1 MQETVLTPPDLE
13 SADFRL
19 FDRWCDATQ
28 EGGVTVVPYE
38 RLVLGTDN
46 QPVAI
51 LRMNVRESLLRSLYR
66 EYEQDGVRGFYIV
79 NQRGVVQSATDRE
92 AVGKPLGG
100 LPGLGPGGA
109 SGRPGIYGDGRQR
122 DHLHP

>member
-1 MQETVLTPPDLE
+1 MHASAVQETVLTPPDLE

-66 EYEQDGVRGFYIV
+66 EYEPDGVRGFYIV
-79 NQRGVVQSATDRE
+79 NPVYYTHLDVYKRQVLRSSSTNSMIRGY
-92 AVGKPLGG
+92 L
-100 LPGLGPGGA
+100 
-109 SGRPGIYGDGRQR
+109 
-122 DHLHP
+122 